1 MYWQEDK
8 DDSQPNDV
16 PDDIVDLSFKV
27 VCPRLRLD
35 HAHALSAALHEAL
48 PWLIDEDRA
57 GVHLIHGAES
67 GNGWMRPEGPQEMM
81 FLSRRT
87 RMTLR
92 LPVERVEQASHLQ
105 GQTLDIDGNP
115 LTLGE
120 SKVRPLSR
128 LSTLFSRYV
137 ITESGQEENLF
148 LDEAVSE
155 LREMG
160 IRVKKMMCGRIH
172 QLAFP
177 RRSITT
183 RSLMIDGLEVHE
195 SVKLQRL
202 GLGPGRKFGC
212 GLFLPHKGIAAVK
225 KAQNR

>member
-1 MYWQEDK
+1 MYWHEEK
-8 DDSQPNDV
+8 DDSQPDAIPN
-16 PDDIVDLSFKV
+16 DIVDLSFKV
-27 VCPRLRLD
+27 SCRHLPLD
-35 HAHALSAALHEAL
+35 HAHALSAALHDAL

-67 GNGWMRPEGPQEMM
+67 GNGWIRPEGPHEMM

-92 LPVERVEQASHLQ
+92 LPLERIEQASVLK
-105 GQTLDIDGNP
+105 GQTLDIDDNP

-120 SKVRPLSR
+120 TKVRPLSR
-128 LSTLFSRYV
+128 LSTLFSRHA
-137 ITESGQEENLF
+137 ITENDQHENAF
-148 LDEAVSE
+148 LDAVAQE

-160 IRVKKMMCGRIH
+160 IRVKKMMCGRMH
-172 QLAFP
+172 QLSFP
-177 RRSITT
+177 HRNIAT
-183 RSLMIDGLEVHE
+183 RSVMIDGLEVHE

-212 GLFLPHKGIAAVK
+212 GLFIPHKGIAAVK
-225 KAQNR
+225 KVRNR